1 VTPVKRVA
9 LRRQHRHCRIRAP
22 AFAFVLL
29 FGPVASPAQPAAQAI
44 NDARFR
50 ETYLREYDA
59 LKGVAAD
66 MVVMELRDRVEL
78 IAGGGSHVGS
88 ASNERRVRG
97 FEAALLG
104 GLQAAICQAGS
115 SSPARPSPTVVEKV
129 SAAASAQGLRAQPA
143 DVAELSALA
152 QRLLDNQPR
161 ERWCSLKSLDDI
173 H

>member
-1 VTPVKRVA
+1 MAPAKPVAERM
-9 LRRQHRHCRIRAP
+9 QHRGCRIPAQ
-22 AFAFVLL
+22 AFAFAVV
-29 FGPVASPAQPAAQAI
+29 FGSVASPGQPAAQTI

-50 ETYLREYDA
+50 ETYLREYEA

-78 IAGGGSHVGS
+78 IAGGGSHVGA

-97 FEAALLG
+97 FESALLG

-129 SAAASAQGLRAQPA
+129 SAAANAQGLRAQPT

-161 ERWCSLKSLDDI
+161 ERWCSLRSLDDI
-173 H
+173 R